1 MISLTIEEQ
10 DGDIHFRMNDI
21 NRATNAEKEVI
32 LSILQS
38 MNNDFEID
46 EAEITME
53 QENGSWS

>member
-10 DGDIHFRMNDI
+10 DGDIRFRMDDI

-38 MNNDFEID
+38 MKNDFEID